1 MNICLLPLD
10 SRPCNYVFI
19 RELAEAARVN
29 ISVPPKKIMDYFTE
43 PSKTEDLKAWLEK
56 NGAFADCIILS
67 VDQFLYGGL
76 LASRRQGKTQEQIED
91 DFLWLEHFKAKHPR
105 IKILAFSVLMR
116 TTIGTLREENKI
128 WWEAVAEYSKKK
140 YAELTFQRKEDIEAV
155 KNLEKRIPFDVLNEF
170 LCVRQRNHNVNC
182 RCIFL
187 TKTVFDKLI
196 IVQEDCCAESL
207 HIPEKQILMRMVCD
221 EHLESKVFFHNGA
234 DEAGMELTSC
244 AVAENKIKT
253 TDVQLCF
260 LFDNR
265 NFTAKYEDIPFY
277 ENLKDHLR
285 LLNIREVKNCE
296 KILCILPPKTRQ
308 GDYCPVREDSGSY
321 RRDDYEVMAD
331 IVCKHI
337 RAKKKVFLLDLA
349 YANGGDFSFMS
360 ILMQKCR
367 WSTLYGYAAWNTAG
381 NALGTVL
388 TQIILSD
395 GVNGRVN
402 RRFTAERLLDDLFYQ
417 AIVREKVSKKLQC
430 AGQDVWALKNIKEA
444 AILLKQ
450 TVREEKEVLKSIFG
464 KKIPDFKISFPW
476 PRTFEVEILVNTES
490 KKR

>member
-1 MNICLLPLD
+1 M
-10 SRPCNYVFI
+10 
-19 RELAEAARVN
+19 
-29 ISVPPKKIMDYFTE
+29 
-43 PSKTEDLKAWLEK
+43 
-56 NGAFADCIILS
+56 
-67 VDQFLYGGL
+67 
-76 LASRRQGKTQEQIED
+76 
-91 DFLWLEHFKAKHPR
+91 
-105 IKILAFSVLMR
+105 
-116 TTIGTLREENKI
+116 
-128 WWEAVAEYSKKK
+128 
-140 YAELTFQRKEDIEAV
+140 
-155 KNLEKRIPFDVLNEF
+155 
-170 LCVRQRNHNVNC
+170 
-182 RCIFL
+182 
-187 TKTVFDKLI
+187 
-196 IVQEDCCAESL
+196 
-207 HIPEKQILMRMVCD
+207 
-221 EHLESKVFFHNGA
+221 
-234 DEAGMELTSC
+234 
-244 AVAENKIKT
+244 
-253 TDVQLCF
+253 QLCF

-308 GDYCPVREDSGSY
+308 GDYCPVKEDSGSY

-337 RAKKKVFLLDLA
+337 RAKKKVYLLDLA

-360 ILMQKCR
+360 ILMQECR

-395 GVNGRVN
+395 GVNGRLN

-417 AIVREKVSKKLQC
+417 AIVREKVSKKLQR

-464 KKIPDFKISFPW
+464 KKIPDFKITFPW
-476 PRTFEVEILVNTES
+476 PRTFEAEILVNTES